1 MKKLLH
7 IFSLKSSAGQSYPLA
22 GALLFLFLC
31 TFLPAAG
38 QNPSIESFN
47 PRKTFYGDIITI
59 SGSGFAATADLA
71 VRFGAAHGLIVESN
85 STTIKVKVPAGAT
98 YGPLSVTNVTAG
110 LTAYSSQPFLL
121 SFGGQRNGTAPFA
134 PPVSY
139 PAAGTYNVCACDLDG
154 DGRNDLTGSNQNS
167 TSVKSYL
174 NESTIGSIS
183 FPVGVDIFV
192 GQRTLN
198 ANCGDLDGD
207 GKADLVFTGYE
218 TGQEKIIYL
227 RNTSTP
233 GSIRFAAPQELG
245 VTGKIWAKAAIHD
258 MDMDG
263 KPEIVLTN
271 KADNQVV
278 VFSNTSTIGTISF
291 SPEHL
296 SLSTP
301 GSSNE
306 GLRIKDVNNDGLPD
320 ITTSNLYGNRIS
332 FLLNTSSEGNLRF
345 DSPLEFR
352 GSNLANH
359 ELEDLDGD
367 GKPDLISLDY
377 INGLAKI
384 QLNTSSDDSLSFAA
398 AESFSTGPYPTG
410 IELGDFNGDKKVDLL
425 IGKNLEAKAYLLL
438 NTSTIGALSFQ
449 TLVLSGTGKF
459 TNVQASDL
467 DGDAIPDV
475 AIADK
480 DGGRFVLFRNQSCI
494 YPATNPS
501 GTVTLCEDSSLTLNT
516 IQNPAAETDPPL
528 MTYQWLKD
536 GAVVG
541 TGYSLTVSSPGNY
554 SVEMT
559 STVGCSATSSDVIV
573 TTFSESIGNP
583 AIDALAGVC
592 ESQPLTLS
600 VSPATEGATYT
611 WSNNLSGFQET
622 TDSNSLTIA
631 EADPSLHAG
640 TYTVTIAKGSCELA
654 LQSPE
659 ASIYPLPAVAVT
671 TDGPLSFCSG
681 ESRSLSVEEGY
692 TAYQWKKDGVS
703 ISGANA
709 ARFTTAESGS
719 YTVVIKNVHNCE
731 KESASIQLEN
741 KGELIASFEAP
752 AVACLNQPVQFTDK
766 SNPADGETAVYLWDF
781 GDGSQSSDPSP
792 SHTYTQ
798 TGSSPYEVSLTV
810 QYENSSC
817 SSTYSKLITVKSSSN
832 ISLEVPGSVEFC
844 AGDSVKVQV
853 KGEAAAVKWSNGS
866 SGPFT
871 FAKEGGLLQAEV
883 LTTAGCTVTQEIE
896 LRKLPAPELELSA
909 ESLTI
914 ERGETV
920 QLRAKGGISYLW
932 EPAGSLDNPTIAQ
945 PLASPTQTTTY
956 TVVATSA
963 NGCTAKAEITI
974 EVEFNFKVHTPKLF
988 IPATD
993 QWWRVSNIENYP
1005 DVSLLIM
1012 NQFGK
1017 IVYRAS
1023 PYQNNWDGTGNGSQ
1037 LKEGVFFY
1045 VFQDT
1050 SGQTIKS
1057 GSITLIR

>member
-1 MKKLLH
+1 MKKLRP
-7 IFSLKSSAGQSYPLA
+7 IFSLKLRAGKSLSLA

-31 TFLPAAG
+31 TSLPAAG
-38 QNPSIESFN
+38 QTPAIENFN
-47 PRKTFYGDIITI
+47 PKKTFYGDLITI
-59 SGSGFAATADLA
+59 SGSGFAATADLI
-71 VRFGAAHGLIVESN
+71 VRFGAANGLIVESS
-85 STTIKVKVPAGAT
+85 STSIKVKVPAGAT
-98 YGPLSVTNVTAG
+98 HGPLSVTNVTAG
-110 LTAYSSQPFLL
+110 LTAYSNQPFLL
-121 SFGGQRNGTAPFA
+121 SFGGQRNGDAQFS
-134 PPVSY
+134 PPVTY
-139 PAAGTYNVCACDLDG
+139 TAAGTYNICSCDLDG

-174 NESTIGSIS
+174 NESTIGNMS
-183 FPVGVDIFV
+183 FPASIDIFV
-192 GQRTLN
+192 GQLTLN
-198 ANCGDLDGD
+198 AHCGDLDGD

-218 TGQEKIIYL
+218 TGQEKVIYL

-233 GSIRFAAPQELG
+233 GSIHFAAPQELE

-278 VFSNTSTIGTISF
+278 VYSNTSTVGTISF
-291 SPEHL
+291 NPEYL

-332 FLLNTSSEGNLRF
+332 FLLNTSSAGNLSF

-359 ELEDLDGD
+359 ELEDVDGD
-367 GKPDLISLDY
+367 GKHDLISLDY

-384 QLNTSSDDSLSFAA
+384 QLNTSSDDSLSFAT

-410 IELGDFNGDKKVDLL
+410 MALGDFNGDKKVDLL

-438 NTSTIGALSFQ
+438 NTSTSGALSFQ

-480 DGGRFVLFRNQSCI
+480 EGGLFVVFRNKTCI

-501 GTVTLCEDSSLTLNT
+501 GSVTLCEGSSLTLST
-516 IQNPAAETDPPL
+516 IKNPAAEVDPPL
-528 MTYQWLKD
+528 MTYEWLKD

-554 SVEMT
+554 SVKIT
-559 STVGCSATSSDVIV
+559 STEGCSATSSIVTV
-573 TTFSESIGNP
+573 TTFSESLGNP
-583 AIDALAGVC
+583 SHDPITGAC
-592 ESQPLTLS
+592 EGQPLTLS
-600 VSPATEGATYT
+600 VSPASEGATYT
-611 WSNNLSGFQET
+611 WRNNSSGFQET
-622 TDSNSLTIA
+622 TESNSLTIA

-640 TYTVTIAKGSCELA
+640 TYTVTIAKESCEMI

-659 ASIYPLPAVAVT
+659 AKVYPLPAAAVT
-671 TDGPLSFCSG
+671 ADGPLWFCSG
-681 ESRSLSVEEGY
+681 ESRTLSVEEGY
-692 TAYQWKKDGVS
+692 AAYQWKKDGTPL
-703 ISGANA
+703 SGANA
-709 ARFTTAESGS
+709 ASFTTTESGS
-719 YTVVIKNVHNCE
+719 YTVVVKNVHNCE
-731 KESASIQLEN
+731 IESTSILLEN
-741 KGELIASFEAP
+741 KGNLEASFDAP
-752 AVACLNQPVQFTDK
+752 AVACLNQPVQFTNK
-766 SNPADGETAVYLWDF
+766 SNPADEETAVYRWDF
-781 GDGSQSSDPSP
+781 GDGSQSTDPSP

-798 TGSSPYEVSLTV
+798 TGSSPYEVILSV

-817 SSTYSKLITVKSSSN
+817 SSTYSQLVTVKSSSN
-832 ISLEVPGSVEFC
+832 ISLEVPGSIEFC

-853 KGEAAAVKWSNGS
+853 NGEAAAIKWSNGT

-871 FAKEGGLLQAEV
+871 YAKEGGLLQAEV
-883 LTTAGCTVTQEIE
+883 LTTAGCTVTQEVE
-896 LRKLPAPELELSA
+896 LKKLPAPELELSA

-920 QLRAKGGISYLW
+920 QLRANGGISYLW
-932 EPAGSLDNPTIAQ
+932 EPAESLDNPTIAQ

-956 TVVATSA
+956 TVVATSE
-963 NGCTAKAEITI
+963 NGCTATAEITI
-974 EVEFNFKVHTPKLF
+974 EVEFIFKVQTPKLF

-1017 IVYRAS
+1017 IIYRAF
-1023 PYQNNWDGTGNGSQ
+1023 PYQNNWDGTGDGNQ

-1050 SGQTIKS
+1050 SGRPIKS